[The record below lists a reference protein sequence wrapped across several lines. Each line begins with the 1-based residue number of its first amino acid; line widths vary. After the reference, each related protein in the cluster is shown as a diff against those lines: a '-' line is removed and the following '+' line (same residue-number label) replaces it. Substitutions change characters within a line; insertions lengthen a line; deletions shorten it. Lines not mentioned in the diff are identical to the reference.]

1 MSTASRLFELQYSRF
16 SIVLQFF
23 IFLTILILSY
33 QLLHPMLWLL
43 SIGIMAFAWFKLFKQ
58 PSIIRFEYLDQHI
71 WSFEFSDKNLAIQR
85 LKITKII
92 DHKAYVSIHIADS
105 SCKTYIIWWDQLS
118 YLQRKNLKLLAKLI

>member
-16 SIVLQFF
+16 SIVLQLYLPYHFN
-23 IFLTILILSY
+23 LSY
-33 QLLHPMLWLL
+33 QLLHMMLWLL
-43 SIGIMAFAWFKLFKQ
+43 SLGIMIFAWFKLSKQ

-118 YLQRKNLKLLAKLI
+118 YLQWKNLKLLAKVI